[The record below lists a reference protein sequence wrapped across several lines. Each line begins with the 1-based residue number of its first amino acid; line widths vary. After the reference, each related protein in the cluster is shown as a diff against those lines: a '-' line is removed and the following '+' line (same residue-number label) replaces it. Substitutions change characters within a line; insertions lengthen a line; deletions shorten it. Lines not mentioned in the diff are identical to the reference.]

1 MDNEI
6 RKFRDQLHDIGMELS
21 KLGKKDAAKKVFAA
35 AASLRDP
42 GVDARMRSD
51 LATKAMYSSVK
62 GKVCPKC
69 GKNPCVCDKEECKNE
84 EYEGKYLKY

>member
-6 RKFRDQLHDIGMELS
+6 RKFRDQLHVIGMELS
-21 KLGKKDAAKKVFAA
+21 KLGKKDAAKKVLDAA
-35 AASLRDP
+35 AALRDA
-42 GVDARMRSD
+42 GIDVRMKDD
-51 LATKAMYSSVK
+51 LVTKVKYSSVK

-84 EYEGKYLKY
+84 EYFEY